1 MIRENEEDCYA
12 LLGRVREPGLD
23 IVKTESLR
31 SYDGKLSYTL
41 AQGQKI

>member
-31 SYDGKLSYTL
+31 SYDGKLGYTL
-41 AQGQKI
+41 AQGQQI